1 MENKED
7 LRVKRT
13 RKLLSN
19 ALLELLNKE
28 SFDKISIL
36 DICEKAMV
44 HRTTF
49 YKHFSDKYDLFSYVF
64 KEVCDD
70 IYKRSTENKEFDS
83 TKELYMMLA
92 EIAFDYISENSKI
105 LKNMMESNDNGF
117 LREMFYES
125 IERAIKYLL
134 QETDIKMSVPLKVV
148 SQFYTGG
155 FISLG
160 IWWLDNMDKYQ
171 KEDMLKFVDKLI
183 DENLFESE
191 KSCK

>member
-92 EIAFDYISENSKI
+92 EIAFDYIGENTKI
-105 LKNMMESNDNGF
+105 LKNMMKSNDNGF

-160 IWWLDNMDKYQ
+160 IWWLDNMDKYK

-191 KSCK
+191 